1 MKSLIF
7 CSVLLSGCS
16 TVDAYR
22 SVLRDKTDLV
32 YREALKE
39 ADYIRCHRITIG
51 TWIEFYGNNPAKRQ
65 AWRADCLTPG
75 AGAEA
80 PVEGPAQ

>member
-1 MKSLIF
+1 MKALIL
-7 CSVLLSGCS
+7 CAVLLSGCS
-16 TVDAYR
+16 TLDAYR
-22 SVLRDKTDLV
+22 SVLRDKTDMA

-39 ADYIRCHRITIG
+39 ADYIRCHRIIIG
-51 TWIEFYGNNPAKRQ
+51 TWIEVYGNNPTKRK

-80 PVEGPAQ
+80 PVESSPQ

>member
-1 MKSLIF
+1 MKALIL
-7 CSVLLSGCS
+7 CAVLLSGCS
-16 TVDAYR
+16 TLDAYR
-22 SVLRDKTDLV
+22 SVLRDKTDSA

-51 TWIEFYGNNPAKRQ
+51 AWIEAYGSNAAKRA
-65 AWRADCLTPG
+65 AWRVDCLTPG

-80 PVEGPAQ
+80 PVESPTQ